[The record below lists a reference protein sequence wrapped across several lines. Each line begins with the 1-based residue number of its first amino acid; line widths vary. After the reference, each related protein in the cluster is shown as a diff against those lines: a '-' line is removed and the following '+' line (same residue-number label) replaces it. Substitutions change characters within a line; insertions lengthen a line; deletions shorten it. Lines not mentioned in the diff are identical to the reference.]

1 LAGLSDDTNPWG
13 DRQFGETPDWRGD
26 AALAALGRLP
36 QDAIPGLQ
44 AQLDGDPDKRA
55 ELEDLRTVASLLDLV
70 DPARLDDVPQPA
82 PDLLDRIVDQ
92 VAVERRQQ
100 VRAARSKR
108 TARLVL
114 VAAALLLVAG
124 VVGAFATIGLRSG
137 GPELTEFAIAPEGTE
152 ASFALDQ
159 RDGGTEIT
167 LEISG
172 LDPDQRYWLWL
183 SNEDGRTPAG
193 TFQGSADRETLTFTT
208 ALPLDDAT
216 RVWATDIGGEEWG
229 PENVILDAEF

>member
-1 LAGLSDDTNPWG
+1 MSDNTNQWG
-13 DRQFGETPDWRGD
+13 DRPFGETPDWRGD

-36 QDAIPGLQ
+36 QESIPGLQ

-55 ELEDLRTVASLLDLV
+55 ELEDLRAVASLLDLV
-70 DPARLDDVPQPA
+70 DPASLDDVPQPA

-108 TARLVL
+108 TVRLVL
-114 VAAALLLVAG
+114 VAAALAVL
-124 VVGAFATIGLRSG
+124 VGAVGVFANVGLRSS
-137 GPELTEFAIAPEGTE
+137 GPELTEFAIAPAGAE

-183 SNEDGRTPAG
+183 SNDDGRTPAG
-193 TFQGSADRETLTFTT
+193 TFQGSEDRTTLTFTT
-208 ALPLDDAT
+208 ALPLDDAS
-216 RVWATDIGGEEWG
+216 RVWATDVGGEEWG
-229 PENVILDAEF
+229 PENVVLDAEL